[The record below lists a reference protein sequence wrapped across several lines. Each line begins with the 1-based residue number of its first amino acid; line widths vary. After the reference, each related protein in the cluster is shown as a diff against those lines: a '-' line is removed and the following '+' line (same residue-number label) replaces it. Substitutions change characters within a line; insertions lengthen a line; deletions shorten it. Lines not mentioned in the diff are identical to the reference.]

1 METPSMGCED
11 VRDLLALFAGG
22 ECREDEA
29 GAVESH
35 VALCGPCARE
45 LDQYRESRAA
55 LASLAEIPAPPGLGK
70 AIWAGVRGELFPKAA
85 RPRTPWFDEVL
96 RYAALLMLGIGTGVL
111 LHNVRS
117 APGAAAEP
125 AAVTGRIRAAAD
137 VRPVTPLLRPA
148 PVLREGADGH
158 FYLPR
163 AESFPADGARDF

>member
-1 METPSMGCED
+1 MGCED

-22 ECREDEA
+22 ECREEEA
-29 GAVESH
+29 EAVEAH

-70 AIWAGVRGELFPKAA
+70 AIWSGVRGELFPKTAV

-96 RYAALLMLGIGTGVL
+96 RCAALLMLGIGTGVL
-111 LHNVRS
+111 LHNVRP
-117 APGAAAEP
+117 APGVAAETAIGAGP
-125 AAVTGRIRAAAD
+125 VRAAAD

-148 PVLREGADGH
+148 PMPREGAEGH

-163 AESFPADGARDF
+163 AEAFPADGARDF